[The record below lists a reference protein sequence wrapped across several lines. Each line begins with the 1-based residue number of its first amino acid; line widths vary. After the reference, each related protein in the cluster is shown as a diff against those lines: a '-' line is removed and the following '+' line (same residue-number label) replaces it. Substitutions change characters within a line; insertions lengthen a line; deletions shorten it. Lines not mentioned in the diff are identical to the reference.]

1 MSIILVWGKM
11 IYFLSNKNF
20 KSLISPKKSGR
31 LTLDFAVASEM
42 LFQIS
47 VIVDGTE
54 HIGCTRQSAYTR
66 DLVRAVDAHCKLN
79 IRSPNKS

>member
-20 KSLISPKKSGR
+20 KSSISPKNGR
-31 LTLDFAVASEM
+31 LTLDFTVASEM

-47 VIVDGTE
+47 VIVDGTK
-54 HIGCTRQSAYTR
+54 HIGGARQSAYTR

-79 IRSPNKS
+79 IRSLNKS